1 MNIFTFTGNLGKDCE
16 IKATQSG
23 KTMCIFSVAVKSGY
37 GDNVKTTWPRC
48 IIFGKR
54 AEGGLREYLI
64 KGAQVCVS
72 GELSLDEWQDNNGVT
87 QKMLSVNVRE
97 IDLIGGKQSG
107 LPDSQQSA
115 AVPSSVA
122 QPSAQG
128 TQNES
133 EAFQQPDDFDSD
145 IPF

>member
-48 IIFGKR
+48 VIFGKR

-72 GELSLDEWQDNNGVT
+72 GELSLDEWQDNNGAT

-97 IDLIGGKQSG
+97 IDLIGGKQS
-107 LPDSQQSA
+107 A

-128 TQNES
+128 TPQNES
-133 EAFQQPDDFDSD
+133 QAFQQSDGFDSD